1 MEAACFEH
9 YLTTGALLTYDEAC
23 DKIRTLWGND
33 TTALLSVD
41 DYLLGVYDTTGE
53 LMRFAITCM
62 ATSGRL
68 PSVSSGQSAGDGGP
82 DAPQRDILTD
92 LRTLRSQLEA
102 LDTSKASFYFQKEIA
117 GKAAVMKN
125 SVEKVERAMYDL
137 VIRGRERPKGWV
149 PDADGGAGRREV
161 DVL

>member
-9 YLTTGALLTYDEAC
+9 YLTTGTLLTYDEAC
-23 DKIRTLWGND
+23 EKIRALWGND
-33 TTALLSVD
+33 SNALLSVD

-68 PSVSSGQSAGDGGP
+68 PSVGNGT

-92 LRTLRSQLEA
+92 LRTLRAQLEA
-102 LDTSKASFYFQKEIA
+102 LDTSKASFYFAKEVR
-117 GKAAVMKN
+117 GKAEVMRN
-125 SVEKVERAMYDL
+125 SVEKVERAMYSL

-161 DVL
+161 DV